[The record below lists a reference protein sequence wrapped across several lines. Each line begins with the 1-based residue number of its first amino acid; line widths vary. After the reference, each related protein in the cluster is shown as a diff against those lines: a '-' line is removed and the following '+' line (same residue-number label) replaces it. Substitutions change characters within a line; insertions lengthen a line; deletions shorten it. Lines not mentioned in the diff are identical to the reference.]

1 MISAFPRVEP
11 AEVDEASEAQM
22 GMIMG
27 IIDTV
32 RNIRGEM
39 GFPPGAKVEVLIR
52 ANGHRP
58 LLDAYGYYIKELAR
72 VSDIAYVTGEA
83 PKRAAL
89 GICKDVEV
97 FVPIRDIEVI
107 NREKARVEKELGRIA
122 GEIDRAFNKI
132 NNRAFR
138 EKAPDAI
145 LAKEEATFEELR
157 LRREKLLASKGML
170 EELLRS

>member
-1 MISAFPRVEP
+1 MSMVA
-11 AEVDEASEAQM
+11 
-22 GMIMG
+22 G

-32 RNIRGEM
+32 RNMRGEM
-39 GFPPGAKVEVLIR
+39 GFPPGAKVEVLLR
-52 ANGHRP
+52 TDNHRP
-58 LLDAYGYYIKELAR
+58 LIDAYGYYIRELTRA
-72 VSDIAYVTGEA
+72 SGLSYVAGEA

-89 GICKDVEV
+89 SICRDVEV
-97 FVPIRDIEVI
+97 FIPIRDAEVI
-107 NREKARVEKELGRIA
+107 NRERARVEKELGRMA

-138 EKAPDAI
+138 EKAPEAV

-170 EELLRS
+170 EELLRN